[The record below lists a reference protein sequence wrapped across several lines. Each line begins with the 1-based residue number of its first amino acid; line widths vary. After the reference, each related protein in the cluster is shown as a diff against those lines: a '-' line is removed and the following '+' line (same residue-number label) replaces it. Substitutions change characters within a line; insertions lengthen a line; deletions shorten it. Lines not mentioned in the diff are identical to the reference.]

1 MKTIKYNKLIRDY
14 IPRIMDEAGK
24 KYTVSILG
32 DNEFCLKL
40 KEKLLE
46 EGKEVQEAD
55 KENIIN
61 ELADVLEVVEAIE
74 SYYGV
79 DHKTVLEKKESKAI
93 KNGKFN
99 KRLLLEEVIEN
110 D

>member
-1 MKTIKYNKLIRDY
+1 MKTIKYNKLIRDN
-14 IPRIMDEAGK
+14 IPEIMDKAGK
-24 KYTVSILG
+24 KYTVSVLE
-32 DNEFCLKL
+32 DDAFCIKL

-46 EGKEVQEAD
+46 EGKEVKEAG
-55 KENIIN
+55 KEEIVS

-74 SYYGV
+74 SYYGIE
-79 DHKTVLEKKESKAI
+79 HKTVLEKKESKAI
-93 KNGKFN
+93 RNGKFH